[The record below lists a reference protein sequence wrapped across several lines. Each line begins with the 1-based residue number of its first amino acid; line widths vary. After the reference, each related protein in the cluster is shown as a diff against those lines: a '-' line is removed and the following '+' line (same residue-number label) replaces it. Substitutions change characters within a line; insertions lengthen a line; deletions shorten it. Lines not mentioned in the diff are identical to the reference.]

1 MSNPWEQE
9 PCKSGLVSL
18 GPNHALHLSVSG
30 PARQPGQPLVVII
43 PGLGA
48 SAAEWVAVNRLA
60 TQFSRVLLYDRSGY
74 GLSSETT
81 TSPITAVGIASE
93 LDSLLR
99 AVELSGPFV
108 IVCHSWGGI
117 IGREFLHLRPDDV
130 AGIVFVD
137 ANQELNT
144 TEDPWPSP
152 FVRSLARGL
161 DFLEVTGTTQNH
173 KLLPDEWQAY
183 LDEEHSVKHERVAA
197 AEAAGYRDSG
207 PVLAQKKQLQARPP
221 LLGDRPI
228 SVLKGRAERDFEKV
242 YEAGIKAGN
251 GTEEERAQ
259 FREAF
264 KTYGALTEAWQRE
277 TMKLSN
283 NSRWGFAEKS
293 GHNVQFTEPEVIV
306 EDLQWVLSHLVLN

>member
-9 PCKSGLVSL
+9 PSKSDLVSL
-18 GPNHALHLSVSG
+18 GPNHALHTSVSG
-30 PARQPGQPLVVII
+30 PIRQPGQPLVIII
-43 PGLGA
+43 PGLGS
-48 SAAEWVAVNRLA
+48 SAAEWAAVNRLA
-60 TQFSRVLLYDRSGY
+60 TPFSRVLLYDRLGY
-74 GLSSETT
+74 GLSSDTT

-93 LDSLLR
+93 LDSLLH
-99 AVELSGPFV
+99 AVQLAGPFV

-117 IGREFLHLRPDDV
+117 IGREFLHLRADDIL
-130 AGIVFVD
+130 GMVFVD

-152 FVRSLARGL
+152 FVKSIAHGL
-161 DFLEVTGTTQNH
+161 DFLEVTGISQNH

-183 LDEEHSVKHERVAA
+183 LDEEKSPKHARTVT

-207 PVLAQKKQLQARPP
+207 PVLAEKKQLLARPP

-228 SVLKGRAERDFEKV
+228 SVLKGRTERDFERI

-259 FREAF
+259 FQDAF

-277 TMKLSN
+277 TMGLSK
-283 NSRWGFAEKS
+283 NSSFAIAEKS
-293 GHNVQFTEPEVIV
+293 GHNIQFTEPDVIV
-306 EDLQWVLSHLVLN
+306 EKLQWVLDSLVLG